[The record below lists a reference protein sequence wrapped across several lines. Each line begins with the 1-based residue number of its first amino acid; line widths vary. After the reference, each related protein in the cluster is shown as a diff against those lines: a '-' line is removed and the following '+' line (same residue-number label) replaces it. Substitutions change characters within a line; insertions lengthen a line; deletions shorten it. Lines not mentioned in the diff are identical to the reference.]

1 MSSDFNIAEI
11 LQGDSAQL
19 DLLFT
24 AAAAPQDTSPLR
36 LQTAQ
41 ALLDR
46 LGADEQIDAALLGEF
61 NRIHATCAQWIATD
75 NHFYCQPDHPLRT
88 LLDNLLQRGRQWYPR
103 DNKASQQ
110 FLEKVS
116 GLFQGELTAEL
127 LQARLTSFQQW
138 QDSEEK
144 RASML
149 EARLCEAELSHL
161 KTLTAE
167 CKVLDLLNGALT
179 ACALPPELA
188 SGLPQLKSE
197 LMHCL
202 LIGGNDNP
210 FWKTWQRLLPLL
222 GQVFSHEQDEQL
234 IYRNV
239 PILLNELERSLKL
252 TTSNPEAYQ
261 LWVAS
266 LCEHLI
272 VLVKKQA
279 QELITFSPLPYPEGR
294 TQLDARVTQA
304 VLQQGS
310 NLQQGDWILFKAE
323 QGQIRCKL
331 ALKNPDVD
339 QLLFVDNNGRKVMTK
354 SPRELALCF
363 STGIAK
369 LLPAVSL
376 QELISRQLQELRD
389 LQQLNQ
395 AKRQVEEENLKLKAQ
410 VVAELEQKLELQKQ
424 VNARAQQQ
432 RQLMEEN
439 AARRAAAQ
447 KAMAEARALA
457 EEKARRQAEQQ
468 LEKEKERERQAQ
480 LQLEQERERERQLA
494 AEAAEQ
500 LQRLQLANIQIS
512 ALNLGA
518 RVELLIDGEPV
529 PCKLAVIIAAAG
541 KYIFVNNLGRKVA
554 ELHRDQLLQ
563 ALLDKQ
569 LKLLNNGDSFDDQLV
584 KVIRGLRKD
593 VT

>member
-1 MSSDFNIAEI
+1 MPSDFNIAEI

-24 AAAAPQDTSPLR
+24 AAAAPLESASLR
-36 LQTAQ
+36 LQSAQ
-41 ALLDR
+41 TLLARVGTDDQFDPALQNEVAAIQQQCAR
-46 LGADEQIDAALLGEF
+46 L
-61 NRIHATCAQWIATD
+61 IATD
-75 NHFYCQPDHPLRT
+75 NAFYCQADHPLRA
-88 LLDNLLQRGRQWYPR
+88 LLETLLQRGRHWYPR

-110 FLEKVS
+110 FLEKIS
-116 GLFQGELTAEL
+116 ALLNGELTAEAL
-127 LQARLTSFQQW
+127 GARLASFQQW

-144 RASML
+144 RAAML
-149 EARLCEAELSHL
+149 EARLCEAELSHF

-179 ACALPPELA
+179 QSALPQELA
-188 SGLPQLKSE
+188 SGLLQLKSE
-197 LMHCL
+197 LQHCL
-202 LIGGNDNP
+202 LIGGNDSP

-222 GQVFSHEQDEQL
+222 GQIFSDTQDEQL

-252 TTSNPEAYQ
+252 TTSNPEHYQ
-261 LWVAS
+261 LWVAG

-272 VLVKKQA
+272 AVVKKQA
-279 QELITFSPLPYPEGR
+279 QELITFSPLPYPEGHN
-294 TQLDARVTQA
+294 QLDARVTQA
-304 VLQQGS
+304 VLQQGA

-339 QLLFVDNNGRKVMTK
+339 QLLFVDNNGRKVMIK

-369 LLPAVSL
+369 PLPTTSL
-376 QELISRQLQELRD
+376 QELIARQLQEVRD
-389 LQQLNQ
+389 AQQLNQ
-395 AKRQVEEENLKLKAQ
+395 AKRQVEEENLKLKAK

-424 VNARAQQQ
+424 VKAREQQQ
-432 RQLMEEN
+432 RQLLAER
-439 AARRAAAQ
+439 AARHAAAQ

-468 LEKEKERERQAQ
+468 LEKEKERERLAQ
-480 LQLEQERERERQLA
+480 LQLEQARERERQLA

-500 LQRLQLANIQIS
+500 LQRVQLANIQIS

-518 RVELLIDGEPV
+518 RVELLVDGEPV

-563 ALLDKQ
+563 TLLDKQ
-569 LKLLNNGDSFDDQLV
+569 LTLLNNGDSFDDQLV

-593 VT
+593 VN

>member
-1 MSSDFNIAEI
+1 LIPKQFSIPDI
-11 LQGDSAQL
+11 LRGDVTQL
-19 DLLFT
+19 GQLFA
-24 AAAAPQDTSPLR
+24 AAAAPESPTSLRLQFADKLFSQLFAGDLLEQSLNEQLSPLR
-36 LQTAQ
+36 ASWV
-41 ALLDR
+41 
-46 LGADEQIDAALLGEF
+46 EQIAA
-61 NRIHATCAQWIATD
+61 D
-75 NHFYCQPDHPLRT
+75 DSFYTAPNHPLR
-88 LLDNLLQRGRQWYPR
+88 LLFDYLGQQASHWYPR

-110 FLEKVS
+110 FQEKFNALV
-116 GLFQGELTAEL
+116 QGEPNTCS
-127 LQARLTSFQQW
+127 ARLASFQQW
-138 QDSEEK
+138 HQGEEK

-167 CKVLDLLNGALT
+167 CKALDLLNSALADT
-179 ACALPPELA
+179 SLPADLT
-188 SGLPQLKSE
+188 SGLLQLKSE

-202 LIGGNDNP
+202 LIGGNDSP

-222 GQVFSHEQDEQL
+222 GQVFTSGKQDEQL

-239 PILLNELERSLKL
+239 PILLNELERSLTL
-252 TTSNPEAYQ
+252 TTSNPESYQ
-261 LWVAS
+261 LWVAA

-272 VLVKKQA
+272 ALVKKQT
-279 QELITFSPLPYPEGR
+279 QERRVFSPLPYPDGHSK
-294 TQLDARVTQA
+294 LDTRVTQA
-304 VLQQGS
+304 VLQQGAH
-310 NLQQGDWILFKAE
+310 LQQGDWILFNGE

-369 LLPAVSL
+369 PLPTL
-376 QELISRQLQELRD
+376 QLQDVIARLLQELRET
-389 LQQLNQ
+389 QQLNQ
-395 AKRQVEEENLKLKAQ
+395 TKRQVEAENLKLKAK

-424 VNARAQQQ
+424 VKARAQQQ
-432 RQLMEEN
+432 RQLMAEN

-447 KAMAEARALA
+447 KAMTEARALA
-457 EEKARRQAEQQ
+457 DEKVRRQAEQL
-468 LEKEKERERQAQ
+468 LEQERERERQAQ
-480 LQLEQERERERQLA
+480 LQLEQDRERERQQA

-500 LQRLQLANIQIS
+500 LQRVQMANIQIS

-518 RVELLIDGEPV
+518 RVELLVNGEAV
-529 PCKLAVIIAAAG
+529 QCKLAVIIAAAG

-554 ELHRDQLLQ
+554 ELHRDQMLQ

-569 LKLLNNGDSFDDQLV
+569 LTLLNNGDSFDDQLA

>member
-1 MSSDFNIAEI
+1 MSSDFMIAEI
-11 LQGDSAQL
+11 LQGDCAQL
-19 DLLFT
+19 ERLFT
-24 AAAAPQDTSPLR
+24 AAAATQDTAG
-36 LQTAQ
+36 LQLHTAQ

-46 LGADEQIDAALLGEF
+46 LGAEEQIDPALHGELTRIQAA
-61 NRIHATCAQWIATD
+61 CAQWIAAD
-75 NHFYCQPDHPLRT
+75 SRFYCHTDHPLRK
-88 LLDNLLQRGRQWYPR
+88 LLDSLLQRGRYWYPR

-110 FLEKVS
+110 FLEKLS
-116 GLFQGELTAEL
+116 GLLQGELTAEAL
-127 LQARLTSFQQW
+127 PARLASFQQW
-138 QDSEEK
+138 ADSEEK

-167 CKVLDLLNGALT
+167 CKVLDLLNGALI

-222 GQVFSHEQDEQL
+222 GQVFSREQDEQL

-261 LWVAS
+261 LWVAG

-279 QELITFSPLPYPEGR
+279 QERITFSPLPYPEGR

-304 VLQQGS
+304 VLQQGA
-310 NLQQGDWILFKAE
+310 NLQQGDWILFNAE

-369 LLPAVSL
+369 PLSTLSL
-376 QELISRQLQELRD
+376 QELITRQLQELRD
-389 LQQLNQ
+389 MQQLNQ
-395 AKRQVEEENLKLKAQ
+395 AKRQVEEENLKLKAK

-424 VNARAQQQ
+424 VKARAQQQ
-432 RQLMEEN
+432 RQLMAEN

-457 EEKARRQAEQQ
+457 EERARRQAEQL
-468 LEKEKERERQAQ
+468 LEQERERERQAQ

-494 AEAAEQ
+494 AETAEQ
-500 LQRLQLANIQIS
+500 LQRVQLANIQIS

-518 RVELLIDGEPV
+518 RVELIIDGEPV
-529 PCKLAVIIAAAG
+529 ACKLAVIIAAAG

-569 LKLLNNGDSFDDQLV
+569 LRLLNNGDSFDDQLV

>member
-1 MSSDFNIAEI
+1 MPSDFNIAEI

-24 AAAAPQDTSPLR
+24 AAAAPLESTSLR
-36 LQTAQ
+36 LQSAQ
-41 ALLDR
+41 TLLARVGTDDQFDPALQNEVAAIQQQCAR
-46 LGADEQIDAALLGEF
+46 L
-61 NRIHATCAQWIATD
+61 IATD
-75 NHFYCQPDHPLRT
+75 NAFYCQADHPLRA
-88 LLDNLLQRGRQWYPR
+88 LLETLLQRGRHWYPR

-110 FLEKVS
+110 FLEKIS
-116 GLFQGELTAEL
+116 ALLNGELTAEAL
-127 LQARLTSFQQW
+127 GARLASFQQW

-144 RASML
+144 RAAML
-149 EARLCEAELSHL
+149 EARLCEAELSHF

-179 ACALPPELA
+179 QSALPQELA
-188 SGLPQLKSE
+188 SGLLQLKSE
-197 LMHCL
+197 LQHCL
-202 LIGGNDNP
+202 LIGGNDSP

-222 GQVFSHEQDEQL
+222 GQIFSDTQDEQL

-252 TTSNPEAYQ
+252 TTSNPEHYQ
-261 LWVAS
+261 LWVAG

-272 VLVKKQA
+272 AVVKKQA
-279 QELITFSPLPYPEGR
+279 QELITFSPLPYPEGHN
-294 TQLDARVTQA
+294 QLDARVTQA
-304 VLQQGS
+304 VLQQGA

-339 QLLFVDNNGRKVMTK
+339 QLLFVDNNGRKVMIK

-369 LLPAVSL
+369 PLPTTSL
-376 QELISRQLQELRD
+376 QELIARQLQEVRD
-389 LQQLNQ
+389 AQQLNQ
-395 AKRQVEEENLKLKAQ
+395 AKRQVEEENLKLKAK

-424 VNARAQQQ
+424 VKAREQQQ
-432 RQLMEEN
+432 RQLLAER
-439 AARRAAAQ
+439 AARHAAAQ

-468 LEKEKERERQAQ
+468 LEKEKERERQVQ
-480 LQLEQERERERQLA
+480 LQFEQARERERQLA

-500 LQRLQLANIQIS
+500 LQRVQLANIQIS

-518 RVELLIDGEPV
+518 RVELLVDGEPV

-563 ALLDKQ
+563 TLLDKQ
-569 LKLLNNGDSFDDQLV
+569 LTLLNNGDSFDDQLV

-593 VT
+593 VN

>member
-19 DLLFT
+19 DRLFT
-24 AAAAPQDTSPLR
+24 AAAAPQDSEPLR
-36 LQTAQ
+36 LQSAQ
-41 ALLDR
+41 TLLGR
-46 LGADEQIDAALLGEF
+46 LGAEDQLDPVLQAELT
-61 NRIHATCAQWIATD
+61 RIQYPCAQWIATD
-75 NHFYCQPDHPLRT
+75 SHFYCQPEHPLRR
-88 LLDNLLQRGRQWYPR
+88 LLDTLLQRGRHWYPR

-116 GLFQGELTAEL
+116 ALLNGELTADAL
-127 LQARLTSFQQW
+127 NSRLSSFQHW
-138 QDSEEK
+138 QESEEK
-144 RASML
+144 RATML
-149 EARLCEAELSHL
+149 EARLCESELSHL

-167 CKVLDLLNGALT
+167 CKVLDVLNSALIQS
-179 ACALPPELA
+179 ALPPELV
-188 SGLPQLKSE
+188 SGLLQLKSE
-197 LMHCL
+197 LMHSL

-222 GQVFSHEQDEQL
+222 GQVFGYEQDEQL

-252 TTSNPEAYQ
+252 TTSNAEHYQ
-261 LWVAS
+261 LWVAG
-266 LCEHLI
+266 LCEHLV

-279 QELITFSPLPYPEGR
+279 QDLIPFSPLPYPEGR
-294 TQLDARVTQA
+294 SQLDTRVTQA
-304 VLQQGS
+304 ILQQGA

-323 QGQIRCKL
+323 QGHIRCKL
-331 ALKNPDVD
+331 ALKNADVD
-339 QLLFVDNNGRKVMTK
+339 QLLFVDNNGRKVMSK

-363 STGIAK
+363 STGIARS
-369 LLPAVSL
+369 LPTIPL
-376 QELISRQLQELRD
+376 QELIARQLHELRD
-389 LQQLNQ
+389 AQQLSQ
-395 AKRQVEEENLKLKAQ
+395 AKRQVEAENLKLKAK

-424 VNARAQQQ
+424 VKAREQQQ
-432 RQLMEEN
+432 RQLLAER
-439 AARRAAAQ
+439 AARHAAAQ

-457 EEKARRQAEQQ
+457 EEKARRQAEQLAEQ
-468 LEKEKERERQAQ
+468 ERERERQAQ
-480 LQLEQERERERQLA
+480 RQLEQARERERQLA

-500 LQRLQLANIQIS
+500 LQRVQLANIQIS

-518 RVELLIDGEPV
+518 RVELVVDGEPL

-569 LKLLNNGDSFDDQLV
+569 LTLLNNGDSFDDQLV

-593 VT
+593 VN